1 MCVKSEEV
9 KNSGPLLR
17 QQNCLECLCNGFP
30 CKFTSANKLALVT
43 YIYTHI
49 IDHYSICHILLILR
63 LMVMVMLMVIIAI
76 IVIVIISIITM
87 EEREERDEDDDG
99 KDDDIDDHDDDDDDY
114 DYGYV

>member
-63 LMVMVMLMVIIAI
+63 LMVMVIIAI
-76 IVIVIISIITM
+76 IVIVIISIIIM